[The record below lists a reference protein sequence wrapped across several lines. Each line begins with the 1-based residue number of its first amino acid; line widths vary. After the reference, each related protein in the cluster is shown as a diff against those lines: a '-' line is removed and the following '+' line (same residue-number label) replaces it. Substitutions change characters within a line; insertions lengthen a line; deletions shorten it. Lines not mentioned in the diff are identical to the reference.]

1 MSLNNV
7 RALGD
12 DRPWKDEVEREVNK
26 IWDTLRY
33 SNSSTS
39 SSLSPTSATVIPS
52 TNFLINGG
60 FDFWQRGTS
69 FSADGYTADR
79 WYFDETGICTVSQ
92 ETTLLPPGFN
102 YALKALAATSNDSVD
117 LYQPLENIVVTPLR
131 SKTVTF
137 SCYLK
142 MDTNMQAQT
151 GAFELVAYYST
162 SSDARTSQTTV
173 IGTVAVDKSLYT
185 DWARATYTFVVPT
198 DAVGLMVG
206 IEPPLSDSSQPQYWV
221 TGTMLEIGSSATE
234 FRRAGS
240 TYTLEQLAC
249 FRYYY
254 RAVAESAYG
263 WFGQMH
269 PASNVLGLM
278 PLNVPVNMRTI
289 PSALDSSAIGNFQL
303 LGSTGTLTS
312 FALSA
317 DGSNSRQIAVQ
328 VNGSSL
334 TANTSAFIRANNT
347 ATAFIGVSAEL

>member
-33 SNSSTS
+33 SNSLTS
-39 SSLSPTSATVIPS
+39 SSLSRTSAAVIPS

-69 FSADGYTADR
+69 FSASGYTADR
-79 WYFDETGICTVSQ
+79 WYFTETGICTVSQ

-117 LYQPLENIVVTPLR
+117 LYQPMENIVVTPLR

-142 MDTNMQAQT
+142 MDTNMQAQS

-162 SSDARTSQTTV
+162 SSDARASQTTL

-206 IEPPLSDSSQPQYWV
+206 IEPPLCDSSQPQYWV

-240 TYTLEQLAC
+240 TWTQEQQAC
-249 FRYYY
+249 QRYYY
-254 RAVAESAYG
+254 RLTNPSAATNAIASGAYYSTTACYVP
-263 WFGQMH
+263 FRM
-269 PASNVLGLM
+269 PVSMRIAPTLATSTASNFLILAGGAS
-278 PLNVPVNMRTI
+278 R
-289 PSALDSSAIGNFQL
+289 AASAIAQY
-303 LGSTGTLTS
+303 GTVAT
-312 FALSA
+312 
-317 DGSNSRQIAVQ
+317 DVVTMNV
-328 VNGSSL
+328 
-334 TANTSAFIRANNT
+334 TTSAGTAGQGAWLET
-347 ATAFIGVSAEL
+347 ATNGAWLEFSAEL